1 MPCPYVVD
9 HAKDILEEDE
19 EAEDAEM
26 MALKP
31 KVQLHYVWTRVVPV
45 DSLQKSAKKICSL
58 EFRVVFFF

>member
-1 MPCPYVVD
+1 MPCPYAVD

-31 KVQLHYVWTRVVPV
+31 KVQLHYIWTRVVPV
-45 DSLQKSAKKICSL
+45 DSPQKSAKKVRPL
-58 EFRVVFFF
+58 EFRVVSFF

>member
-31 KVQLHYVWTRVVPV
+31 KVQLHYV
-45 DSLQKSAKKICSL
+45 
-58 EFRVVFFF
+58 